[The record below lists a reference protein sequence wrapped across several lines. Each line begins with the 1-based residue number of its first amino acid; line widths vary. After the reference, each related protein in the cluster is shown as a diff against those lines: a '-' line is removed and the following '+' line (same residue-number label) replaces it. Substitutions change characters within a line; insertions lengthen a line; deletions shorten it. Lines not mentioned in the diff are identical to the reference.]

1 MNDVRLIDRFG
12 EKSVNLKCFKCTRQ
26 ESVQG
31 TMEDATAKGWVVEQ
45 REEGD
50 RFICPKCPAFRPNF
64 TVRIGGRDVP
74 AELRVVIE
82 S

>member
-12 EKSVNLKCFKCTRQ
+12 EKSVNLRCFKCTRQ

-31 TMEDATAKGWVVEQ
+31 TMEAATAKGWVVEQ

-50 RFICPKCPAFRPNF
+50 RFICPRCPAIRHIGFNPKEIKIIGELEF
-64 TVRIGGRDVP
+64 TID
-74 AELRVVIE
+74 L
-82 S
+82 